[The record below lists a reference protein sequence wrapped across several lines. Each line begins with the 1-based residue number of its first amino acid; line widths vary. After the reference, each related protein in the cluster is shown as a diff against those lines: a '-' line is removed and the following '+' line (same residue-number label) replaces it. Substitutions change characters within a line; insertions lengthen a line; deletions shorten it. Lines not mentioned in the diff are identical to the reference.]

1 MNEPKNSLRSIFD
14 EAAELDDAGERAAF
28 LQLACGDDA
37 DLRGKVVDL
46 LRAHK
51 QPAGFLDAPVP
62 GAAQKTI
69 PAPPTE
75 KPGDR
80 IGRYKL
86 LEQIG
91 EGGCG
96 TVYMAEQEEPV
107 RRRVALKVIKLGMDT
122 KSVIARFEAERQA
135 LALMDHPNIAK
146 VLDAGATETGRPY
159 FVMELVHGIRITDYC
174 DQNSLPTG
182 ERLALFIQVCQ
193 AIQHAH
199 QKGIIHRDIK
209 PSNILVTL
217 HDGVP
222 VPRVIDFGIA
232 KATTGQRLTDKTIFT
247 AFEQFIGTPAY
258 MSPEQAEM
266 SGLDVDTRSDIYA
279 LGILLYELLTGK
291 TPFDAKEL
299 LNAGLD
305 AMRRTIREK
314 EPLRPSTRLITMLE
328 ADRTTVARHRQTES
342 AKLTALLRGD
352 LDWIV
357 MKALEKDRT
366 RRYET
371 AGGFATDIQR
381 HLNHEPVLA
390 RPPARLYRFQKLVRR
405 NKLAFAAASAVLAAL
420 IIGLGLSTWLF
431 TKEKDARQRAV
442 AAESEAKAEARKSR
456 QVARFLEDMLDGVA
470 PSVALGRDTAMLRE
484 ILDKTAQRVAKDL
497 AGEPEVQV
505 EIRSTLA
512 WAYHDLGL
520 YKQMERLARETLGMA
535 QASLGDE
542 HWAVADASLQLGDA
556 LTHLGNFEEAETFT
570 RKALALRGRIGAE
583 NVYVANSLNGLAN
596 VLCERGMLLEAET
609 MHREVLA
616 MTRRLRGAEHPNVA
630 NTLNNLAAVLHK
642 EGRLDQ
648 AGAMHREALAMR
660 KKLRGNEHPDVA
672 NSLHNLAGVLAD
684 QDKLAESET
693 LYREAVAL
701 RRKFLGN
708 EHPELA
714 GTLAGMAGVLHREG
728 KLAEAESLQR
738 EALTIRSKHPD
749 KHPPD
754 AANLAGV
761 LHDQGKLD
769 EAESLYRGVLA
780 AHQKVSTS
788 EDSELA
794 TSLSNLAVV
803 LQERGNLVEAE
814 PMQRKALRIRR
825 KLLGNEH
832 IDVAN
837 SLNNLALI
845 LRDQDRL
852 PEAETMDRE
861 ALVMTRKLLGDEH
874 PTLAYPLGNLATVL
888 QREGK
893 FAEAEPLCREALAI
907 TRKFAANDPP
917 ALVGP
922 IYELAE
928 NLYRQ
933 SKYTEAEPLYREA
946 LASRRAGRA
955 AEDESVL
962 SFTASLARLLAEWA
976 WAERS
981 PESKTGSPISEISA
995 RAREAEHLLRD
1006 SLAIR
1011 ERGRNLTHWR
1021 IADVKSRL
1029 GGALISVAVTDPG
1042 LAFADRLAKLAEA
1055 ELLLLEGNDRLQQ
1068 SKSAGIKYQRDA
1080 LTRLVRLYETWD
1092 ELLPGKDKASQAT
1105 AWNKKLSEFDNA
1117 NAEKKPAVTE

>member
-28 LQLACGDDA
+28 LQQACGDDA
-37 DLRGKVVDL
+37 ELRGKIADL

-51 QPAGFLDAPVP
+51 QPGGFLDTPVP

-146 VLDAGATETGRPY
+146 VLDAGATDTGRPY
-159 FVMELVHGIRITDYC
+159 FVMELVRGIKITDYC
-174 DQNSLPTG
+174 DQNNLPTG
-182 ERLALFIQVCQ
+182 QRLALFNQVCH

-222 VPRVIDFGIA
+222 VPKVIDFGIA

-279 LGILLYELLTGK
+279 LGILLYELLTGRP
-291 TPFDAKEL
+291 PFDPREL
-299 LNAGLD
+299 LAAGLD

-314 EPLRPSTRLITMLE
+314 EPARPSTRLSTMLA
-328 ADRTTVARHRQTES
+328 ADRTTVAKHRQS
-342 AKLTALLRGD
+342 DPAKLSSLIRGD

-371 AGGFATDIQR
+371 ASGFASDIQR
-381 HLNHEPVLA
+381 HLNHEPVAA
-390 RPPARLYRFQKLVRR
+390 RPPTNLYRFQKLFRR
-405 NKLAFAAASAVLAAL
+405 NKLAFAAASAVLVAL

-431 TKEKDARQRAV
+431 LKEKDARQRAV
-442 AAESEAKAEARKSR
+442 TAEKEAQAEARKSR

-484 ILDKTAQRVAKDL
+484 ILDKTAQRVASDL
-497 AGEPEVQV
+497 AGQPEVQV

-520 YKQMERLARETLGMA
+520 YNQMERMARETLRLAGA
-535 QASLGDE
+535 NLGEE
-542 HWAVADASLQLGDA
+542 HWAVADACLQLGDA
-556 LTHLGNFEEAETFT
+556 LTHLGNFDEAETFT
-570 RKALALRGRIGAE
+570 RKALALRGRIGSE

-596 VLCERGMLLEAET
+596 VLFERGLLIQAET

-616 MTRRLRGAEHPNVA
+616 MTKRLRGAEHPNVA

-642 EGRLDQ
+642 EGRLDE
-648 AGAMHREALAMR
+648 AGAIHREALAMR
-660 KKLRGNEHPDVA
+660 KKLRGNEHPEVA

-684 QDKLAESET
+684 QNRLAEAET

-701 RRKFLGN
+701 RRKFLGS
-708 EHPELA
+708 EHPELT
-714 GTLAGMAGVLHREG
+714 GTLAGMASVLHREG

-738 EALTIRSKHPD
+738 EALTIRSKQPD
-749 KHPPD
+749 NHPPD

-769 EAESLYRGVLA
+769 EAESLYREALA
-780 AHQKVSTS
+780 AHQKVSNS
-788 EDSELA
+788 EDPELA
-794 TSLSNLAVV
+794 KSLSNLAVV
-803 LQERGNLVEAE
+803 LQERGKLIEAE
-814 PMQRKALRIRR
+814 PMQREALRIRR
-825 KLLGNEH
+825 KLFGNEH

-837 SLNNLALI
+837 SLNNLALV
-845 LRDQDRL
+845 LRDQDKL
-852 PEAETMDRE
+852 AEAETMHRE
-861 ALVMTRKLLGDEH
+861 ALDMTRKLLGDEH
-874 PTLAYPLGNLATVL
+874 PTMAYPLGNLATVL

-893 FAEAEPLCREALAI
+893 FAEAEPLYREALTI
-907 TRKFAANDPP
+907 NRKSAANNPP
-917 ALVGP
+917 ALEGP

-933 SKYTEAEPLYREA
+933 SKFAEAEPLYREA
-946 LASRRAGRA
+946 LASRRARLA
-955 AEDESVL
+955 AEHEGVL
-962 SFTASLARLLAEWA
+962 SFTASLARLLAGWA
-976 WAERS
+976 WTERA
-981 PESKTGSPISEISA
+981 SKPVSEIAGRS
-995 RAREAEHLLRD
+995 REAEHLLRD
-1006 SLAIR
+1006 CLAIR
-1011 ERGRNLTHWR
+1011 ERDRNLTHWR

-1029 GGALISVAVTDPG
+1029 GEALMSVAATDPTLG
-1042 LAFADRLAKLAEA
+1042 PAGRLAHLAEA
-1055 ELLLLEGNDRLQQ
+1055 EPLLLEGNERLQQ

-1080 LTRLVRLYETWD
+1080 LVRLVRLYETWD
-1092 ELLPGKDKASQAT
+1092 ELIPEKDMAAQAT
-1105 AWNKKLSEFDNA
+1105 GWKKKLSEFDNA
-1117 NAEKKPAVTE
+1117 GTEGKPAATE